1 MERAHTR
8 PDLVQQ
14 KLPYLVVAQ
23 LVEARCQHAGDQQS
37 GGKALHG
44 IA

>member
-1 MERAHTR
+1 MERAHTC

-23 LVEARCQHAGDQQS
+23 LVEALCQHAGDQQS